1 MISYEWKGGKIMASN
16 QIEYISNYN
25 KQNYKMYQFRVK
37 KSDTDLIDKLDN
49 VENRNAYLTSLVL
62 NDIKPGILTIK
73 EIKNRIR
80 PVVEKH
86 RIKDVYLF
94 GSYAR
99 GEANENSDVDIY
111 CSSGDV
117 DSLIKRAGL
126 LRELAEALG
135 KDVDVVTIGSKL
147 KDRFRKNIEEDMIK
161 IC

>member
-1 MISYEWKGGKIMASN
+1 MASN
-16 QIEYISNYN
+16 QIEYISQYN

-37 KSDTDLIDKLDN
+37 KNDTVLIDKLDN
-49 VENRNAYLTSLVL
+49 IDNRNAYLTNLVL
-62 NDIKPGILTIK
+62 NDIKPGVLTIK

-86 RIKDVYLF
+86 HIKDVYLF

-99 GEANENSDVDIY
+99 GEANADSDVDIY

-117 DSLIKRAGL
+117 DTLFKRAGL
-126 LRELAEALG
+126 LRELSQALG
-135 KDVDVVTIGSKL
+135 KDVDVITIGTEL
-147 KDRFRKNIEEDMIK
+147 KDRFKKNIEEDMIK